1 MTNLAKQIE
10 AAIDDNMHTEAAM
23 IGARAMNNDLG
34 NAFAFILQEIQDTHE
49 LQGYME
55 KEQQVLRDVIAKEVN
70 SYIKAMGLV

>member
-55 KEQQVLRDVIAKEVN
+55 KEQQMLRDLIAKQIN
-70 SYIKAMGLV
+70 SYLVVVGLV